1 MYYFRAEKWNLES
14 CNRKLLYKDCREAL
28 LSSQV
33 SFSKETK
40 VSESEEAMQDVI
52 IQALKS
58 KARLLAKVNGHPTE
72 DEKQTNKL

>member
-1 MYYFRAEKWNLES
+1 M
-14 CNRKLLYKDCREAL
+14 